1 MWISSLLTG
10 LFVVVVPQTT
20 TTYRV
25 APDESQFE
33 VEVGR
38 AGLFKVFGHDHRIR
52 VGAFTGTVVWNSDE
66 PESSR
71 FTLEVDPTSLSVADE
86 KLDEDDRAKVQ
97 GEMETKVLA
106 LSEYATIVF
115 TSSRVRVR
123 DKRGEAMRLELE
135 GTLKLRG
142 ESHPLKVPVTLEFSG
157 ERMTVT
163 GELELDTKR
172 WGVPQI
178 SALGGSVKTKEKL
191 GLTFEIV
198 LVAV

>member
-1 MWISSLLTG
+1 
-10 LFVVVVPQTT
+10 
-20 TTYRV
+20 
-25 APDESQFE
+25 
-33 VEVGR
+33 
-38 AGLFKVFGHDHRIR
+38 
-52 VGAFTGTVVWNSDE
+52 
-66 PESSR
+66 
-71 FTLEVDPTSLSVADE
+71 
-86 KLDEDDRAKVQ
+86 
-97 GEMETKVLA
+97 METKVLA
-106 LSEYATIVF
+106 LSEYATIIF

-135 GTLKLRG
+135 NTLKLRG

-172 WGVPQI
+172 WGVPQL

>member
-106 LSEYATIVF
+106 LSEYATIIF